1 MSHIHCSKAQVCRLS
16 WRGCESSRK
25 VEVSA
30 LTRSPRCGQDSFGL
44 NGAAAAFA
52 FNLLILFLACVGII
66 CASSRAVWSM
76 SRDRGFPLAKLYVL
90 SKAWRS
96 GASANTSRLP
106 GSAAS
111 TRNSKCPSTP
121 SPCRPSSPLSSASF
135 TSDRRSSST
144 PSSKCVPL
152 SDSRGEMPR

>member
-76 SRDRGFPLAKLYVL
+76 SRDRGFPLAKVYVL
-90 SKAWRS
+90 TKAWRS
-96 GASANTSRLP
+96 GASTDTATP
-106 GSAAS
+106 ADSAAS
-111 TRNSKCPSTP
+111 TRNSKCPYTL
-121 SPCRPSSPLSSASF
+121 SPCRPSSPSFSASS

-144 PSSKCVPL
+144 PSSRCIPL
-152 SDSRGEMPR
+152 PGSRREMLC